1 MLSSAIHG
9 DVAESK
15 YLNVLVVAPVGTKV
29 PAAALKVPPVPVNLD
44 HVPPVSSPVI
54 KPTSQLI
61 HCHKLSYYHQFLHQV
76 DCSLTVAMP
85 HLQYM
90 EMLLKVNI

>member
-15 YLNVLVVAPVGTKV
+15 YLNVLVVASVGTKV

-44 HVPPVSSPVI
+44 HVHV
-54 KPTSQLI
+54 
-61 HCHKLSYYHQFLHQV
+61 F
-76 DCSLTVAMP
+76 
-85 HLQYM
+85 HL
-90 EMLLKVNI
+90 

>member
-29 PAAALKVPPVPVNLD
+29 PAAAKVPPVPVNLD
-44 HVPPVSSPVI
+44 HVPPASSPVI
-54 KPTSQLI
+54 KLNKSIDDTLLSQTVVLP
-61 HCHKLSYYHQFLHQV
+61 SV
-76 DCSLTVAMP
+76 PASGCS
-85 HLQYM
+85 H
-90 EMLLKVNI
+90 

>member
-1 MLSSAIHG
+1 MEMLLK
-9 DVAESK
+9 V

-54 KPTSQLI
+54 KLNKSIDDTLLSQLCI
-61 HCHKLSYYHQFLHQV
+61 TIS
-76 DCSLTVAMP
+76 SASG
-85 HLQYM
+85 
-90 EMLLKVNI
+90 